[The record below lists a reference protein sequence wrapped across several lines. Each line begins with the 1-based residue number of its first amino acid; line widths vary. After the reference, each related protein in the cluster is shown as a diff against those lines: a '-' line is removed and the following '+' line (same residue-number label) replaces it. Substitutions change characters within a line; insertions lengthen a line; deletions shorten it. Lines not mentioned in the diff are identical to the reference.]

1 MFKSK
6 EVIHIVAVDENMG
19 IGKDGKLLYSI
30 PNDLKY
36 FRDTTLGHSLLCGRK
51 TYESF
56 PKPLDRRIVQCITR
70 NGGGSSYGTLIDG
83 LYDAEHNS
91 HLLNTDKIFIVGG
104 ASLYEQTADIVDTL
118 LIKRESLRGEH
129 LIGVSWSNTNKVF
142 MARVHKNKGKQE
154 YLGCF
159 KTELEA
165 FNAYKVAKEAFV
177 KEQAEKWKGKIDDK
191 AYNALMNYEVEITD

>member
-6 EVIHIVAVDENMG
+6 EIIHIVAVDENMG

-56 PKPLDRRIVQCITR
+56 PKPLDRRIVQVVAGR
-70 NGGGSSYGTLIDG
+70 SKYEKYALEDG
-83 LYDAEHNS
+83 LIEGLYLAKCMSDS
-91 HLLNTDKIFIVGG
+91 LNTDKIFIVGG

-118 LIKRESLRGEH
+118 LITEIKSSDKEADTFYTIPDGFVKVSEGVEQACLYNTVRYKFTKWKREE
-129 LIGVSWSNTNKVF
+129 
-142 MARVHKNKGKQE
+142 
-154 YLGCF
+154 
-159 KTELEA
+159 
-165 FNAYKVAKEAFV
+165 
-177 KEQAEKWKGKIDDK
+177 
-191 AYNALMNYEVEITD
+191 

>member
-56 PKPLDRRIVQCITR
+56 PKLLDRRIVQCITR

-118 LIKRESLRGEH
+118 LITEIK
-129 LIGVSWSNTNKVF
+129 SNSS
-142 MARVHKNKGKQE
+142 
-154 YLGCF
+154 
-159 KTELEA
+159 
-165 FNAYKVAKEAFV
+165 KEADTFYTIPKGFV
-177 KEQAEKWKGKIDDK
+177 KVSEGLEQADLYNTVRYKFTKWKK
-191 AYNALMNYEVEITD
+191 EIIHATTRN

>member
-6 EVIHIVAVDENMG
+6 EIIHIVAVDENMG

-56 PKPLDRRIVQCITR
+56 PKPLDRRIVQVVA
-70 NGGGSSYGTLIDG
+70 GKSKYEKYALEDG
-83 LYDAEHNS
+83 LIGGLYRAKCMSD
-91 HLLNTDKIFIVGG
+91 LLNTDKIFIVGG

-118 LIKRESLRGEH
+118 LITEIK
-129 LIGVSWSNTNKVF
+129 SNS
-142 MARVHKNKGKQE
+142 
-154 YLGCF
+154 
-159 KTELEA
+159 
-165 FNAYKVAKEAFV
+165 KEADTFYTIPDGFI
-177 KEQAEKWKGKIDDK
+177 KEWESATQRSISGLDFKCTKWEREE
-191 AYNALMNYEVEITD
+191 N

>member
-6 EVIHIVAVDENMG
+6 EIIHIVAVDENMG

-56 PKPLDRRIVQCITR
+56 HKPLDRRIVQVVAGR
-70 NGGGSSYGTLIDG
+70 SKYEKYALEDG
-83 LYDAEHNS
+83 LIGGLYRAKCMSD
-91 HLLNTDKIFIVGG
+91 LLNTDKIFIVGG

-118 LIKRESLRGEH
+118 LITEIK
-129 LIGVSWSNTNKVF
+129 SNS
-142 MARVHKNKGKQE
+142 
-154 YLGCF
+154 
-159 KTELEA
+159 
-165 FNAYKVAKEAFV
+165 KEADTFYTIPDGFIKV
-177 KEQAEKWKGKIDDK
+177 WESATQRSISGLDFKYTKWEREE
-191 AYNALMNYEVEITD
+191 N